1 MGHKESDTIE
11 QISMHVFLQNWSIHV
26 KINPVKAHIKT
37 IETNGDIF
45 DMQCICVVYFCKW
58 T

>member
-26 KINPVKAHIKT
+26 KINPIKAHIKT

-45 DMQCICVVYFCKW
+45 DMQCIV
-58 T
+58 